1 MRRKLITPEGHKK
14 LKDEV
19 DYLWRKE
26 RPEIT
31 KIVTWAAGLGDRSEN
46 ADYQYNKRK
55 LREIDRRVRFLRKLL
70 DGIEIVEYHPQ
81 QEGKVFFG
89 AWVTLEDDDE
99 TRRQFRIVGSE
110 EIYGNDD
117 YISIDS
123 PMAKACLGKQVD
135 DDIRVKTPT
144 GDKVW
149 YILEIEYKPHSVAS

>member
-1 MRRKLITPEGHKK
+1 MRRKLITREGHQK

-31 KIVTWAAGLGDRSEN
+31 KIVTWAAALGDRSEN
-46 ADYQYNKRK
+46 ADYQYNKKK

-70 DGIEIVEYHPQ
+70 DGIEIVDYHPQ

-99 TRRQFRIVGSE
+99 KTLTFRIVGSE
-110 EIYGNDD
+110 EIYGRDD

-123 PMAKACLGKQVD
+123 PMARACIGKEVD
-135 DDIRVKTPT
+135 DEVIVKTPS
-144 GDKVW
+144 GEKLW
-149 YILEIEYKPHSVAS
+149 YILNINYGI